1 MIKGMLRNITIMAVL
16 LTIFPLSVFASEPI
30 TLEQIANKKPGEA
43 VELKGKSTLKEVS
56 VKVLRPNKT
65 ILYVDVADTGAEG
78 AFAVTFHL
86 PSDADLGEYTA
97 IAGQGSESASGT
109 FNVTAKEDNGGTPG
123 GTPGSGSSG
132 GSGGGGGGG
141 GGSTSTPSS
150 TTPSNGRTIN
160 ASSASFTLNSVKFDI
175 PAGAAAK
182 TLQLKVEKVSST
194 SGLNIPAHLQLAS
207 EVFEITV
214 SPKEKLVKNMTIA
227 LPFDSSKFHPDKYE
241 LAVYRL
247 DADKKEWIALE
258 NISLNASAKTVSG
271 EVDQF
276 AKLAVLAK
284 AKEEAKAEEPQSPQ
298 ILLKDING
306 HWAEK
311 NILALVQRGAIA
323 GYQDNTFK
331 PKNKITRAEF
341 ATILVKALDLKGSD
355 GKGFKDTEKHW
366 AKDNIAIASAHG
378 IVNGYDSTTFGPN
391 DPITREQMAAMVVKA
406 FDLKHDQPN
415 AKFKDQDKVSKWAVK
430 SVETAIAQGI
440 LSGYNNNINPQE
452 NANRAEAV
460 TVVANAL
467 GL

>member
-1 MIKGMLRNITIMAVL
+1 MIKGILRNITIMAVL
-16 LTIFPLSVFASEPI
+16 LTIFPLSAFAAESI

-43 VELKGKSTLKEVS
+43 VELKGTSTLKEVS

-97 IAGQGSESASGT
+97 IAGQGTETDSRT

-123 GTPGSGSSG
+123 GTPGSG

-141 GGSTSTPSS
+141 GGGTSSSSS
-150 TTPSNGRTIN
+150 TTPSNTRTIN
-160 ASSASFTLNSVKFDI
+160 ASSASFTLNGVKFDI

-182 TLQLKVEKVSST
+182 TLQLKVEKVSGT
-194 SGLNIPAHLQLAS
+194 AGLNIPAHLQLAS
-207 EVFEITV
+207 EVFDITV
-214 SPKEKLVKNMTIA
+214 SPKEKLAKNMTIT

-258 NISLNASAKTVSG
+258 NNAINASDKTVSG
-271 EVDQF
+271 DVDQF
-276 AKLAVLAK
+276 TKFAVLAK
-284 AKEEAKAEEPQSPQ
+284 AKETKKEEPKTPQ
-298 ILLKDING
+298 ILLQDING
-306 HWAEK
+306 HWAEQ
-311 NILALVQRGAIA
+311 NILALVQRGAIT

-341 ATILVKALDLKGSD
+341 ATILVKALELKGAE
-355 GKGFKDTEKHW
+355 GKVFKDTEKHW
-366 AKDNIAIASAHG
+366 AKENIAIASAHG

-406 FDLKHDQPN
+406 FDLKHEKPN
-415 AKFKDQDKVSKWAVK
+415 TKFKDQDKVSKWAVK
-430 SVETAIAQGI
+430 SVETAIGQGI
-440 LSGYNNNINPQE
+440 MSGYNNSINPQA

-460 TVVANAL
+460 TVVAKAL